1 MCNIQKL
8 NSLDVM
14 HYWFKL
20 KCSAHITLCGI
31 SYSMPVHFL
40 LYAENSKLSSFWGSW
55 THVKCHQMK
64 LYAAFSKW
72 ITVKGGNMKQ
82 LPHWP
87 HPISTIEHTYNTC
100 ELCLHCAKSRP
111 GSAISRE
118 MTHL

>member
-72 ITVKGGNMKQ
+72 ITVKRGNMS
-82 LPHWP
+82 H
-87 HPISTIEHTYNTC
+87 
-100 ELCLHCAKSRP
+100 CLTGLTQYPPLDILTTPVSFAYIAQNLVQDLQFHVK
-111 GSAISRE
+111 
-118 MTHL
+118 